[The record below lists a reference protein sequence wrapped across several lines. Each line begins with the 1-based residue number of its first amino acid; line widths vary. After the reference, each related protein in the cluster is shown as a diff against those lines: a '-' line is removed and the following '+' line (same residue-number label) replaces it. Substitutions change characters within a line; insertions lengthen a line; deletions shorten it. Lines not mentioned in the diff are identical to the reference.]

1 MAQEWYS
8 CTVNQVGPAADGTDT
23 PPPTVYLMLSDTAGS
38 FNYQWFYAAEN
49 SRNQM
54 LAVALAA
61 ISLGRHV
68 TAALG
73 VPSPTGLPYPQ
84 CYRLYLGD

>member
-1 MAQEWYS
+1 MAELPVGYQRLEGS
-8 CTVNQVGPAADGTDT
+8 VPSPMTGAIRVGP
-23 PPPTVYLMLSDTAGS
+23 
-38 FNYQWFYAAEN
+38 AEN

-84 CYRLYLGD
+84 CYRLYLSD